1 MRQKTVHAELFIFD
15 SKQWTWLKTREGP
28 KERGAGGQGSGVFA
42 ADQIERLLEAQGVE
56 AAVRVLGPQLLG
68 ELGEL
73 GHDGHLPPEAV
84 DLGPLPLLAHD
95 LPHLQLVGVGGH
107 VLVVGRPVVVGVRCN
122 CKRKGL
128 GFQWGQVIH
137 FVNNKVQAKSKR

>member
-1 MRQKTVHAELFIFD
+1 MTATSGCRYYRKIVIYDAEHFPSD
-15 SKQWTWLKTREGP
+15 R
-28 KERGAGGQGSGVFA
+28 QGSGVFA
-42 ADQIERLLEAQGVE
+42 ADQIEGLLEAQGVE

-107 VLVVGRPVVVGVRCN
+107 VLVVGRPVVVGVRGGRCN
-122 CKRKGL
+122 RKRKRIRIPMGS
-128 GFQWGQVIH
+128 GDTFRKQ
-137 FVNNKVQAKSKR
+137 

>member
-1 MRQKTVHAELFIFD
+1 MTATSGCRYYRKNVICDAKHFPSD
-15 SKQWTWLKTREGP
+15 RD
-28 KERGAGGQGSGVFA
+28 RQGSGVFA

-107 VLVVGRPVVVGVRCN
+107 VLVVGRPVVVGVRDGRWN
-122 CKRKGL
+122 CKRK
-128 GFQWGQVIH
+128 
-137 FVNNKVQAKSKR
+137 